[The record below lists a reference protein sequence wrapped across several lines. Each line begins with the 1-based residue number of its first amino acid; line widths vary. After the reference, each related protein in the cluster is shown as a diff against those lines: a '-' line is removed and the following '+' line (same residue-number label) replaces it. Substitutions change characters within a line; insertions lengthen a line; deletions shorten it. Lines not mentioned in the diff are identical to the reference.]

1 MSIIAENKVA
11 SVHYTGTFPD
21 SDETFDS
28 SRGKDPL
35 SFLVGHRNMIPGF
48 ENALMGAAVGDTV
61 TFTLAPEDAY
71 GVADESRI
79 AEIPRSQ
86 FPAEIELQAGLTL
99 MTEQGPFTILAF
111 TDDMVRCDF
120 NHPMAGKSLCFEVEV
135 MEVRDA
141 TEEEIAHGHVHGPG
155 GHHH

>member
-71 GVADESRI
+71 GVAAIRGTV
-79 AEIPRSQ
+79 ATV
-86 FPAEIELQAGLTL
+86 LWGLEKVETL
-99 MTEQGPFTILAF
+99 EQGLKA
-111 TDDMVRCDF
+111 
-120 NHPMAGKSLCFEVEV
+120 AEALWEA
-135 MEVRDA
+135 RDRQA
-141 TEEEIAHGHVHGPG
+141 L
-155 GHHH
+155 